1 VGRAALIRF
10 WQRAKLLRTPFP
22 LIGAASLRADIAWAP
37 AGWIPEFLTALADE
51 AADGLQLLQTQERAW
66 FAARSL
72 AGGRRS
78 TSRAGAAIDILAAA
92 PLVSATSL
100 GRALGMATQNAAH
113 LLDRFCAD
121 GIAIEVTHRS
131 KRRLY
136 GLAAL
141 APLRD
146 GVAPP
151 RRPEP
156 GRGRGRSP
164 LRPVEDAVT
173 APPAPLPPLTPLERR
188 SLDYSGLDAA
198 MAFADEAMRNARRV
212 LGRLRAGP
220 GQSVEAPEGDA
231 EGAASDSD
239 ETPGEWLGPSQ
250 EPADVAGG

>member
-1 VGRAALIRF
+1 VHSVEF
-10 WQRAKLLRTPFP
+10 NP
-22 LIGAASLRADIAWAP
+22 LI
-37 AGWIPEFLTALADE
+37 TARI
-51 AADGLQLLQTQERAW
+51 QC
-66 FAARSL
+66 
-72 AGGRRS
+72 S
-78 TSRAGAAIDILAAA
+78 THGSTTPA
-92 PLVSATSL
+92 PLVSATSR
-100 GRALGMATQNAAH
+100 GRALGMATQNAAQ

-131 KRRLY
+131 KCRLY

-156 GRGRGRSP
+156 GRGRGRP
-164 LRPVEDAVT
+164 PILPVEDAVT

-212 LGRLRAGP
+212 LGQIAQADQR
-220 GQSVEAPEGDA
+220 
-231 EGAASDSD
+231 
-239 ETPGEWLGPSQ
+239 PSPVI
-250 EPADVAGG
+250 ELAKSAIID